1 MPTYQYKCNNCDH
14 YFEIVQSMK
23 DKKKRKCPE
32 CKKLKL
38 QRLLGQ
44 PMIFVKGDPSTIGHW
59 AERNTENMGRYE
71 IGDKSGQQEEAKEK
85 VKNQS
90 SKEKPWYKKHQTASN
105 SEVSKMSE
113 EQKTRYI
120 KDGNK

>member
-71 IGDKSGQQEEAKEK
+71 IGDKRGQQE
-85 VKNQS
+85 VKRYFKDFN
-90 SKEKPWYKKHQTASN
+90 SN
-105 SEVSKMSE
+105 SRK
-113 EQKTRYI
+113 QRKTKCSI
-120 KDGNK
+120 I